1 MTQAAPGW
9 YADPHDAAA
18 QRWWDGN
25 AWTDHVQRTPAAP
38 AAAAMAPQG
47 RPSADA
53 MQWAM
58 IAHLS
63 ALIGLVTGMSF
74 LGPLV
79 VYLVK
84 KDEDPYIREQAAEA
98 LNFNLSVLIYGFVLG
113 LATVILLI
121 VLVGLLLIP
130 VLIAGAIA
138 WLILVIM
145 GAVKAGRGEPFRYP
159 LTLRFVN

>member
-1 MTQAAPGW
+1 
-9 YADPHDAAA
+9 
-18 QRWWDGN
+18 
-25 AWTDHVQRTPAAP
+25 
-38 AAAAMAPQG
+38 
-47 RPSADA
+47 

-113 LATVILLI
+113 LATVILLV